1 MLGGIKQVELMVIK
15 TGGDICITDKKKRER
30 EGTT

>member
-15 TGGDICITDKKKRER
+15 TGGHIYITDKKKG